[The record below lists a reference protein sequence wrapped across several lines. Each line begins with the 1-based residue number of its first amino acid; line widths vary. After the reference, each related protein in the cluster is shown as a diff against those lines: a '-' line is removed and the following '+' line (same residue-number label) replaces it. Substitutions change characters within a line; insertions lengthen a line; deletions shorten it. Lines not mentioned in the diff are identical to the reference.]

1 MNPRELVA
9 DLHKHVLELPLLLT
23 QAGSLSME
31 DAELESKKLLA
42 SAQKLIQIAGS
53 ITTAA
58 ARNVSGQHPPKHPI
72 HSLPDFSPLQFME
85 MSPCETGNLEQFS
98 QTTGS
103 ELSSGTYIQRS
114 TIQTFVRPILTAYF
128 FKINI
133 TVD

>member
-31 DAELESKKLLA
+31 DADLESKKLLD

-72 HSLPDFSPLQFME
+72 HSLPDFLPLRFTE

-103 ELSSGTYIQRS
+103 ESPGTYIQRS